1 MVNFFPREKQG
12 ISMKILAIMGSPRGK
27 GKTWQLTR
35 QVEEHLQA
43 ADPSVEFEYV
53 FLKDADLQTCRG
65 CFLCLSKGEQFCP
78 LQDERADLQAK
89 MDAADGL
96 IFASPVYVYNVS
108 GLMKNFIDRF
118 AYVCHRPRYHGKP
131 ALVVSTTGG
140 VGLEAVLPILSFTA
154 GAWGFNVVH
163 RLGMAI
169 DPNRASDAV
178 RAAEQR
184 QAQVKAQKAA
194 RAFLRALNTARPPV
208 PSLVGVAAFTL
219 QKRAFGG
226 AAQDMADYQY
236 WKNKGWLEPDA
247 RYYYP
252 APINPFKRF
261 LAATLAGI
269 VTRFNSSASA
279 SQG

>member
-1 MVNFFPREKQG
+1 
-12 ISMKILAIMGSPRGK
+12 MKILAIMGSPRGK

-35 QVEEHLQA
+35 RVEEHMQS
-43 ADPSVEFEYV
+43 ADPTVEFEYL
-53 FLKDADLQTCRG
+53 FLKDTDLQACRG
-65 CFLCLSKGEQFCP
+65 CFLCLSKGEQFCL
-78 LQDERADLQAK
+78 LQDERAALQAK
-89 MDAADGL
+89 MDAADGV

-140 VGLEAVLPILSFTA
+140 VGLEAVLPILSFIA
-154 GAWGFNVVH
+154 GTWGFNVVH

-169 DPNRASDAV
+169 DPNRASEAV
-178 RAAEQR
+178 RAAEQS

-194 RAFLRALNTARPPV
+194 QVFLRALNTARPPV
-208 PSLVGVAAFTL
+208 PSLIGVAAFAL

-226 AAQDMADYQY
+226 GAQDMADYQY
-236 WKNKGWLEPDA
+236 WKSKGWLEPDA
-247 RYYYP
+247 HYYYP
-252 APINPFKRF
+252 ASINPFKRF

-269 VTRFNSSASA
+269 VTRFNSSAGA